1 MHPAASLDVKL
12 SHPVGPGSGKIAPA
26 VVRRRLVGLLHEFDA
41 ACGGRMKSNR
51 RIEAEVDLGPSCDS
65 YELAVR
71 LKVSLPGH
79 EPEDA
84 QRSFFEA
91 NASDVG

>member
-1 MHPAASLDVKL
+1 
-12 SHPVGPGSGKIAPA
+12 
-26 VVRRRLVGLLHEFDA
+26 
-41 ACGGRMKSNR
+41 MKSNR